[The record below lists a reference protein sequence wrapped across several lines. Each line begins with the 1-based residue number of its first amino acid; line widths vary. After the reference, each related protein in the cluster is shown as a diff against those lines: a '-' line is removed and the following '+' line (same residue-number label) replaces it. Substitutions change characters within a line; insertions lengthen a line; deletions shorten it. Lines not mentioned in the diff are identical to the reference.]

1 MSTRL
6 AMVTTIATFIS
17 AHAYLTMLKS
27 VDAIGEGKA
36 EERRNKDQPLK
47 VYKNEGEDRKG
58 KTCEEKEQ
66 AKLENFDWQVTQQS
80 MLA

>member
-6 AMVTTIATFIS
+6 AMVTNTVRFIN
-17 AHAYLTMLKS
+17 AHAYLTILNS
-27 VDAIGEGKA
+27 LDAIGEGKT

-47 VYKNEGEDRKG
+47 VHEKEDEDRKG

-66 AKLENFDWQVTQQS
+66 A
-80 MLA
+80 A